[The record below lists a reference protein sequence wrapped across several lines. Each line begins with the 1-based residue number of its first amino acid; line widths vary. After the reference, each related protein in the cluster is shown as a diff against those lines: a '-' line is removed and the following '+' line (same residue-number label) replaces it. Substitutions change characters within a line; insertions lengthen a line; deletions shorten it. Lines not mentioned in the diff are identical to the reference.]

1 MRKPV
6 LSGIFFLAALGAAH
20 AAEPTGEWRDEDG
33 KATIRIV
40 DCNARLWGVVASE
53 AIPGGV
59 DSKNPDKA
67 KRSRPILG
75 MPVLLNMKKAEDE
88 KDKWEGKVYNAENGK
103 TYEAS
108 IQLKSPNALRV
119 EGCLVWPLCGGQ
131 TWARVESA
139 AAAPGASAKAGA
151 TAPATGSTGSTGAKT
166 AHSAPKSTQPSA
178 QPSPFPTPIGSA
190 PKAPKGSTTAKAP
203 AAATTATA
211 AGDPATAEICSLPEI
226 AGASH

>member
-1 MRKPV
+1 MWKPV
-6 LSGIFFLAALGAAH
+6 ISGILLLTTIGLAH
-20 AAEPTGEWRDEDG
+20 AAEPLGEWRDEDG

-40 DCNARLWGVVASE
+40 DCNSRLWGVVASE
-53 AIPGGV
+53 SIPGGV

-67 KRSRPILG
+67 KRTRPLLG

-88 KDKWEGKVYNAENGK
+88 KDKWEGQVYNAENGK

-131 TWARVESA
+131 TWARVESS
-139 AAAPGASAKAGA
+139 AAPGGAKAA
-151 TAPATGSTGSTGAKT
+151 TGSTGAKT
-166 AHSAPKSTQPSA
+166 ATPAPKSAHPS

-190 PKAPKGSTTAKAP
+190 PKASKGTTAKAP
-203 AAATTATA
+203 AATA
-211 AGDPATAEICSLPEI
+211 AADPATADVCSLPEI
-226 AGASH
+226 AGAPH

>member
-1 MRKPV
+1 MRKPII
-6 LSGIFFLAALGAAH
+6 SGLFFFAAIGAAQ
-20 AAEPTGEWRDEDG
+20 AAEPLGEWRDENG

-40 DCNARLWGVVASE
+40 DCNTRLWGVVASE
-53 AIPGGV
+53 SIPGGL

-67 KRSRPILG
+67 KRTRPMLG
-75 MPVLLNMKKAEDE
+75 MPVLLNMKKADDE

-103 TYEAS
+103 TYDAS

-131 TWARVESA
+131 TWSRVDSS
-139 AAAPGASAKAGA
+139 AAPGGAKTGA
-151 TAPATGSTGSTGAKT
+151 TGSTGAKT
-166 AHSAPKSTQPSA
+166 VAPAPKSAQPST

-190 PKAPKGSTTAKAP
+190 PKAPKGTTAKAP
-203 AAATTATA
+203 AATGTA
-211 AGDPATAEICSLPEI
+211 ADPATADVCSLPEI